1 MHVLVS
7 GSSNPAV
14 TTGKEHVMLRKLT
27 VGLVFV
33 LAACGSAKVINRT
46 QTGGVIQLDGDRG
59 KAMEQANSEMSRHCG
74 PGNYTITQEGEEAI
88 GTDTYAREDT
98 AQDSATSRSGRRSST
113 DTTTVAQQSTR
124 TATAWRVHYSCNG
137 AGGPPP
143 AGGPAAGGP
152 PPGPPPAAG
161 GY

>member
-1 MHVLVS
+1 
-7 GSSNPAV
+7 
-14 TTGKEHVMLRKLT
+14 MLRTLSL
-27 VGLVFV
+27 GLVLA

-59 KAMEQANSEMSRHCG
+59 KAMEQANSEMAKHCG

-88 GTDTYAREDT
+88 GTDTYSREDT
-98 AQDSATSRSGRRSST
+98 ASDSSVSRSGRHASS
-113 DTTTVAQQSTR
+113 DSTTTGVQSTR
-124 TATAWRVHYSCNG
+124 TATAWRVHYTCNG

-143 AGGPAAGGP
+143 GGPAAGGP
-152 PPGPPPAAG
+152 PPPPEGGPAP